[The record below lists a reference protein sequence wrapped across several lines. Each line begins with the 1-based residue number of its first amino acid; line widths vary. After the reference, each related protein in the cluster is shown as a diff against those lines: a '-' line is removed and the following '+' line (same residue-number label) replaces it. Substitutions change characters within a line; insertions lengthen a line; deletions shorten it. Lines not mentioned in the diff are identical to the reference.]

1 MNKIKVLSI
10 LLGMPLWIMS
20 ADYLNNSTIIDKKE
34 NIMQFTY
41 SDTWKEELLKHA
53 YNKKITRNEV
63 HRLGNLIAMAD
74 FTKEPK
80 VVETL
85 LLTMTQDDM
94 GGMDQTVE
102 NTLSSVD
109 YKAYYEVLFKLIPKY
124 LNKFR
129 YFNVHLLEMTH
140 GNEYPKE
147 EWEYIESVAKKY
159 LNKKIIQEIIES
171 LEKDEYE
178 YDYPYDKFHQLFQKL
193 LKEKSE

>member
-1 MNKIKVLSI
+1 MNKI
-10 LLGMPLWIMS
+10 
-20 ADYLNNSTIIDKKE
+20 IIHKKE

-41 SDTWKEELLKHA
+41 SDAWKDELLKHA
-53 YNKKITRNEV
+53 YNKNITRNEV
-63 HRLGNLIAMAD
+63 HRLGDLIAMAD

>member
-129 YFNVHLLEMTH
+129 YFDVHLLEMTH

-159 LNKKIIQEIIES
+159 LDKKTIQEIIES
-171 LEKDEYE
+171 LEKDEYV